1 MAEHRHKR
9 DTDARPFSLSTAKKV
24 SAGLAV
30 LATTSVVAIGV
41 LGAPVAT
48 NLTGD
53 LAAAPLGTP
62 SATADADR
70 VADRL
75 AERFTVSRSSSRKV
89 SRKDAVAR
97 ARKDG
102 ALAATAKAVR
112 QAHTKLW
119 TTAPLNLW
127 TASGQDAVQIG
138 ELAASR
144 QVLVTGRQAGGR
156 VEVVLDGKS
165 RWVTAGYLSQDKPLG
180 VGAGLSM
187 APCPD
192 SSVEY
197 RLTAS
202 AVYLYRSVCHA
213 FPQITTYG
221 GWDNHGE
228 HSSGRALDIMT
239 SDVAL
244 GNAIAQFLQAHASE
258 LHIYDILWRQHIWT
272 PVRAAEGWRLFAS
285 RGSATANH
293 DDHVHVSVY

>member
-9 DTDARPFSLSTAKKV
+9 DTDARPFSWSTAKKV

-112 QAHTKLW
+112 QAHTRLW

-197 RLTAS
+197 RLTAG
-202 AVYLYRSVCHA
+202 AVYVYRSVCHA